1 MPGCGFEHHVM
12 WGQIGYYTLLAI
24 TAEAIDADVNKD
36 SVGFWLKMAKPA
48 SAKNKKI
55 PTNVNLFALSLP
67 RQLLQ

>member
-36 SVGFWLKMAKPA
+36 SVGFWLKDGQA
-48 SAKNKKI
+48 
-55 PTNVNLFALSLP
+55 
-67 RQLLQ
+67 R